1 MDGKLKKL
9 TLSDK
14 DIKVV
19 KKPSDLDE
27 YDNDPG
33 VLRVELSCGHV
44 ADPMTLTDC
53 CKAQLLKGE
62 TVFKCPVCD
71 KDWPYDEVRKSAK
84 LTINERIGF
93 EDLLGINAAKK
104 LDIKDCPG
112 CGTFIERVHTSN
124 LSVKCLICTKR
135 TGKIYHFCWQC
146 LREWKGPQPS
156 ADQCEN
162 VGCASK
168 DQELLKDCS
177 VVTLKY
183 IQNAQCPAIRACPF
197 CGVLIAHSNVGCKI
211 MTCQK
216 CHKEFCFLCLK
227 PAQECLKTS
236 TPYVL
241 CTAEVAPKQIE
252 DVRL

>member
-1 MDGKLKKL
+1 MIIVSNVFNEVCVH
-9 TLSDK
+9 LS
-14 DIKVV
+14 
-19 KKPSDLDE
+19 DE

-53 CKAQLLKGE
+53 CKAQLLNVSYQLNTF
-62 TVFKCPVCD
+62 TVYMYIFCSSL
-71 KDWPYDEVRKSAK
+71 Y
-84 LTINERIGF
+84 LIF
-93 EDLLGINAAKK
+93 LQ
-104 LDIKDCPG
+104 CPG

-124 LSVKCLICTKR
+124 LGVECLICTKR
-135 TGKIYHFCWQC
+135 TGGIYKFCWQC
-146 LREWKGPQPS
+146 LREWKGPQPC

-162 VGCASK
+162 VGCNIK

-183 IQNAQCPAIRACPF
+183 IQNVQCPAIRACPF

-241 CTAEVAPKQIE
+241 CTAEVAAKQV
-252 DVRL
+252 DVVRL